1 MKPTNRPIGRRIGAA
16 TALAA
21 VTACGGM
28 AFAPAAF
35 AGSPVTSST
44 AYSTSH
50 SATQSAAVRPAT
62 VNQCYQMLNAYG
74 YTVTVPRGVACA
86 TASLGFPTH
95 AIAISACIA
104 AMKVTGVGVLV
115 ATIAC
120 TIAPVPG

>member
-1 MKPTNRPIGRRIGAA
+1 MKRTIRTTGRRVGAA
-16 TALAA
+16 ATLAA

-35 AGSPVTSST
+35 ADST
-44 AYSTSH
+44 GASH
-50 SATQSAAVRPAT
+50 SAIQSAAVRPAT

-86 TASLGFPTH
+86 TSSLGFPTH